1 MNIKPLFLVL
11 LFAMPMADIK
21 AQAPQSEKTLD
32 QWNQAL
38 KERITINGFAQA
50 SYTATNIDGD
60 KQNGL
65 EMKRIL
71 LWARAQ
77 ITDRWSML
85 FMHDLGSKV
94 QELYTDYRITQG
106 KGMTIRFGQF
116 KNQLSIENPLPPTT
130 LELVDICSQAGTY
143 LAGGGSD
150 PLFGIN
156 YGRDLGIQLSGELA
170 HGQLLYYL
178 QLMNGAGVDQ
188 RDRDNRKDVIAK
200 LEYRPMQGLRL
211 VASAQKGY
219 GTSLVA
225 HSVYLPEEN
234 QLAVGETYRRDR
246 WTAGFEYKTGANDY
260 WQHRSASVRGEV
272 MGGRDGKTNSWGGYL
287 TTSIPLAGGWDVVA
301 SYDYF
306 NYAKGYDRDRTQLV
320 AGLQYWFYRT
330 CRVMAQYT
338 WADTWTAGLN
348 NAWLERSCH
357 RLQVQTQ
364 IFF

>member
-1 MNIKPLFLVL
+1 MNIKPLFLAL
-11 LFAMPMADIK
+11 LFAMPMAEMQ

-32 QWNQAL
+32 QWSQAL

-200 LEYRPMQGLRL
+200 LEYRPVQGLRL

-225 HSVYLPEEN
+225 HSVYMPEEN

-348 NAWLERSCH
+348 NAWLEKPCH